1 MAQQVDDGTLLYSVL
16 DWIETLPVSEA
27 IRTSVWLFPA
37 IESIHVLAIVFVV
50 GSIARVDLR
59 LLGLISRDRPIT
71 QVSAELLPWTWT
83 SFVVALITGLA
94 LFGAHA
100 VRYTGIIFFDIKM
113 VLLVLAGLNMFYFQL
128 VTHRQV
134 GQWDLHT
141 VPPFSARLAGA
152 LSLIFWAGVITT
164 GRFIGFV

>member
-1 MAQQVDDGTLLYSVL
+1 MAQQIENPGAFIQALE
-16 DWIETLPVSEA
+16 WIEALPFAEA
-27 IRTSVWLFPA
+27 VRTSVWLFPA
-37 IESIHVLAIVFVV
+37 LESVHVLAIVFVV

-59 LLGLISRDRPIT
+59 LLGAIQRDRPIT

-83 SFVVALITGLA
+83 SFAVALVTGLLLWA
-94 LFGAHA
+94 AHA

-128 VTHRQV
+128 VTHKNV
-134 GQWDLHT
+134 AQWDIH
-141 VPPFSARLAGA
+141 VKPPFEARLAGA
-152 LSLIFWAGVITT
+152 LSLVFWIGVITT